1 VFSEA
6 WWIGTKEENP
16 EELKLDFPED
26 IQKVCVCVCVVC
38 ICNLL
43 VCFLVSAPL
52 SVNCVSYMFL
62 HFARME
68 LRRILILKVELAL
81 PVAK

>member
-1 VFSEA
+1 
-6 WWIGTKEENP
+6 
-16 EELKLDFPED
+16 
-26 IQKVCVCVCVVC
+26 VCVCVCVVC